1 MIKYLEANYNFT
13 KIYYVQSG
21 SIFIEWVGI
30 VVGSVLIPLL
40 ETTER
45 VLEEIVF
52 EAEMILV
59 IPPPRDDDADDW
71 LTSMARKLFN
81 CVIRLAF
88 CF

>member
-1 MIKYLEANYNFT
+1 MDV
-13 KIYYVQSG
+13 IYYFPRIDYLQSG
-21 SIFIEWVGI
+21 SIFIELVGI
-30 VVGSVLIPLL
+30 GVGSVLIPLL
-40 ETTER
+40 ETTVR

-52 EAEMILV
+52 EDEMILV
-59 IPPPRDDDADDW
+59 TPPPHDDDAEDW